1 MWLLCN
7 HRVCTITRVCAFSLE
22 AEIHT
27 YKTEVLKLERQLK
40 EVNGQLSSTSKNLN
54 MSQGMSAV
62 NQDSLIA
69 LRAER
74 DSLHT
79 ECASLRAQNTKL
91 LTEQVSVI
99 NSFMVYLI
107 FERFLCSLF

>member
-1 MWLLCN
+1 MYNNSCWG
-7 HRVCTITRVCAFSLE
+7 FSLE

-91 LTEQVSVI
+91 LTEQVSVT
-99 NSFMVYLI
+99 NSLI
-107 FERFLCSLF
+107 DLFDLLAVSVLTFLDRLFSICN